1 MSKLHALQSL
11 SDLAIYCPK
20 KYAQTYL
27 NETLI
32 ILKQAGEMSLTKV
45 NSEEDPDLAE
55 FMNEL
60 RTNVLNCYSTVIGA
74 AKDSGL

>member
-1 MSKLHALQSL
+1 M
-11 SDLAIYCPK
+11 
-20 KYAQTYL
+20 YATTYL

-74 AKDSGL
+74 A